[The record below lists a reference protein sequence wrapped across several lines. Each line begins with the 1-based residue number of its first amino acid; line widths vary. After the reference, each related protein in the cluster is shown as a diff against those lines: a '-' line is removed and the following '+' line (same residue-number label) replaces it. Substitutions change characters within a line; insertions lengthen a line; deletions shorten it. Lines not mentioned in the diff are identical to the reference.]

1 MNEIINTNNNCQTNY
16 GYSFIFNL
24 GFRIPCEDN
33 LKCQISSNAKEG
45 DIPVHVHVAVQYTVT
60 GKKKKI
66 FASLGENIRD
76 VAKIFSHGI
85 EQMLLLNMAADWHKI
100 KEL

>member
-1 MNEIINTNNNCQTNY
+1 MYTYMQQYNNM
-16 GYSFIFNL
+16 
-24 GFRIPCEDN
+24 E
-33 LKCQISSNAKEG
+33 
-45 DIPVHVHVAVQYTVT
+45 
-60 GKKKKI
+60 KKKI
-66 FASLGENIRD
+66 FTSLGENIRD